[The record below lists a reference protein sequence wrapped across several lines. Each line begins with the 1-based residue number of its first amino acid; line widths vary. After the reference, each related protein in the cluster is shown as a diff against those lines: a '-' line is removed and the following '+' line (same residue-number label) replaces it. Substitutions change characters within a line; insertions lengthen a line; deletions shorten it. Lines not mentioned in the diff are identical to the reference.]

1 MASDLEIASALH
13 KRAATGA
20 ASSAPG
26 SSSHDLNGHIALF
39 AKELAARL
47 NASEIQALFKFLDR
61 KSLRVA
67 SDERSTKLTLQFEQ
81 LWDTFQAQEIQCSG
95 QDPQKLTSPSGLL
108 DAEIGVILHVLHYNP
123 EEEDEFTG
131 VPKPFWDPYSRSIE
145 VLVKKGFSGDQTFGM
160 DWHHRATLREMGCPL
175 KMWSK
180 EVRRCHDSFSQNV
193 LNLIPCALLMIAG
206 SCAWEN
212 YSAAI
217 KHKSKMISFEAAAG
231 VELVYALEFEDEKM
245 LSLRR
250 ITAKVDHPSYGFNQ
264 PRRVQHIAKRFD
276 TQSNLMLYLGGRKFN
291 ANSYRQAIG
300 DVELG
305 RKRSAPLREL
315 WAYRSI
321 EEKQKTPLREADF
334 DSSFLIW
341 VRGHL
346 TPRRTKILFETGESV
361 LVPILTAIKK
371 KQSNLAFERAEVDL
385 ILKGLALREGVR
397 KFVKPRVR
405 GTLYLETTILHF
417 KLSVPYE
424 EQDAKSIRE
433 SNGINVDLKVEF
445 IDDLNSKTLAAP
457 NAGPSDSAQGLRIE
471 VNYEIQRG
479 WQTVPVRLYYE
490 PKKTAK
496 LHIRLCQ
503 MNTLAD
509 AVTAKSSRYTRL
521 QPHRLILTSE
531 KGNGYTSCQSTDCEV
546 CAGFEWDKYI
556 KKTRDGNGLWVKDK

>member
-1 MASDLEIASALH
+1 MRRTGSPETHFTVRPSGRGDWCYLACLALQSWGGGRVHGCSKAVLESLLTVYRSLGQEGILQ
-13 KRAATGA
+13 RPNLWYGL
-20 ASSAPG
+20 ASS
-26 SSSHDLNGHIALF
+26 
-39 AKELAARL
+39 RY
-47 NASEIQALFKFLDR
+47 
-61 KSLRVA
+61 V
-67 SDERSTKLTLQFEQ
+67 ERSRMSAKDVVEGSTQVSRQ
-81 LWDTFQAQEIQCSG
+81 L
-95 QDPQKLTSPSGLL
+95 
-108 DAEIGVILHVLHYNP
+108 
-123 EEEDEFTG
+123 FT
-131 VPKPFWDPYSRSIE
+131 
-145 VLVKKGFSGDQTFGM
+145 
-160 DWHHRATLREMGCPL
+160 
-175 KMWSK
+175 
-180 EVRRCHDSFSQNV
+180 NV
-193 LNLIPCALLMIAG
+193 LNLIPCPLLMIAG

-231 VELVYALEFEDEKM
+231 VELEYALEFEDEKM
-245 LSLRR
+245 LNLRR

-264 PRRVQHIAKRFD
+264 PRRAQHIAKRFD
-276 TQSNLMLYLGGRKFN
+276 TQSNLMLYLGDRKFN

-321 EEKQKTPLREADF
+321 EEKQKNALREADF

-371 KQSNLAFERAEVDL
+371 KQSNLAFEREEINL

-397 KFVKPRVR
+397 KFIKPRVR
-405 GTLYLETTILHF
+405 GILYLETEIHHF

-433 SNGINVDLKVEF
+433 SKGINVDLKVEF
-445 IDDLNSKTLAAP
+445 IDDVNSKTLAAP

-479 WQTVPVRLYYE
+479 LQTVPVKLYCE

-503 MNTLAD
+503 MNSLAD

-521 QPHRLILTSE
+521 QPHRLIVTNE
-531 KGNGYTSCQSTDCEV
+531 KGVSNGYTSCQSTDCEV
-546 CAGFEWDKYI
+546 CAGFARDKYI
-556 KKTRDGNGLWVKDK
+556 KKTRDGNGL